1 MTKVPGQAGPYIRL
15 TERECAAA
23 LKAIVEREG
32 AANLV
37 EELHRWL
44 RKRKVEDTAALFDS
58 LTAGMTYG
66 PASVVRGLKEA
77 VESGIA
83 DNYTFHFAMT
93 AIVYAMALEKL
104 DPEFFKEK
112 RHVPPDNAAYEKRR
126 QEIMEYVRRLVATE
140 DTTS

>member
-1 MTKVPGQAGPYIRL
+1 MTKVPGQSGPYFRL
-15 TERECAAA
+15 TESECGTA
-23 LKAIVEREG
+23 LKAILERDG

-44 RKRKVEDTAALFDS
+44 RKRKVEDVGSLFDTRS
-58 LTAGMTYG
+58 AGLTYG

-83 DNYTFHFAMT
+83 ENHTYHCAMT

-104 DPEFFKEK
+104 DPEFFKQK
-112 RHVPPDNAAYEKRR
+112 KHVPDNAEYEKRR
-126 QEIMEYVRRLVATE
+126 HDVMEYVRRLAATE